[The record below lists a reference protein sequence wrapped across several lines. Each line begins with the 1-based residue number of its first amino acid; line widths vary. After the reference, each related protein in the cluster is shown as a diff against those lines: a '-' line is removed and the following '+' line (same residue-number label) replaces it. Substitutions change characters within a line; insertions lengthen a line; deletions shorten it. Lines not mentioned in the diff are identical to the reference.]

1 MKTVSIGFTR
11 DDGDFA
17 LFATLN
23 NLDEYFNSYDF
34 KELVHAVASELQAT
48 TQMQVQILEREDAPS
63 YIVLDNED
71 YDEFGVNLKNTFN
84 TETIRG

>member
-34 KELVHAVASELQAT
+34 KELVHAVASELQVAT
-48 TQMQVQILEREDAPS
+48 NMKVEILEREDAPS
-63 YIVLDNED
+63 YVTLNCE
-71 YDEFGVNLKNTFN
+71 V
-84 TETIRG
+84 

>member
-23 NLDEYFNSYDF
+23 NLDDYFSSYDF
-34 KELVHAVASELQAT
+34 KELVHAVASELQAA
-48 TQMQVQILEREDAPS
+48 TQMQVEILEREDAPS
-63 YIVLDNED
+63 YVVLNDED

-84 TETIRG
+84 TQPA

>member
-11 DDGDFA
+11 DDGDFS

-34 KELVHAVASELQAT
+34 KELVHAVASELQAAT
-48 TQMQVQILEREDAPS
+48 NMKVEILEREDAPS
-63 YIVLDNED
+63 YITLNCEV
-71 YDEFGVNLKNTFN
+71 
-84 TETIRG
+84 

>member
-1 MKTVSIGFTR
+1 MKTVSIGFAR

-34 KELVHAVASELQAT
+34 KELIHAVASELQAAT
-48 TQMQVQILEREDAPS
+48 KMKVEILEREDAPS
-63 YIVLDNED
+63 YVTLNCE
-71 YDEFGVNLKNTFN
+71 V
-84 TETIRG
+84 

>member
-34 KELVHAVASELQAT
+34 KELVHAVASELQAAT
-48 TQMQVQILEREDAPS
+48 SMEVEILEREDAPS
-63 YIVLDNED
+63 YVTLNCE
-71 YDEFGVNLKNTFN
+71 V
-84 TETIRG
+84 

>member
-34 KELVHAVASELQAT
+34 KELIHAIASELQAAT
-48 TQMQVQILEREDAPS
+48 KMKVEILEREDAPS
-63 YIVLDNED
+63 YVVLDDED

-84 TETIRG
+84 TQTIRG

>member
-23 NLDEYFNSYDF
+23 NLDDYFSSYDF
-34 KELVHAVASELQAT
+34 KELVHAVASELQAA
-48 TQMQVQILEREDAPS
+48 TQMKVEILEREDAPS
-63 YIVLDNED
+63 YVVLNDEE

-84 TETIRG
+84 TQPA

>member
-34 KELVHAVASELQAT
+34 KELVHAVASELKSAT
-48 TQMQVQILEREDAPS
+48 NMKVEILEREDAPS
-63 YIVLDNED
+63 YITLNCEV
-71 YDEFGVNLKNTFN
+71 
-84 TETIRG
+84 

>member
-1 MKTVSIGFTR
+1 MKTVSIGFAR

-34 KELVHAVASELQAT
+34 KELIHAVASELQVAT
-48 TQMQVQILEREDAPS
+48 KMKVEILEREDAPS
-63 YIVLDNED
+63 YVTLNCE
-71 YDEFGVNLKNTFN
+71 V
-84 TETIRG
+84 

>member
-11 DDGDFA
+11 DDGDFS

-23 NLDEYFNSYDF
+23 NLDDYFSSYDF
-34 KELVHAVASELQAT
+34 KELVHAVASELQAA
-48 TQMQVQILEREDAPS
+48 TQMQVEILEREDAPS
-63 YIVLDNED
+63 YVVLDDED

-84 TETIRG
+84 TQPA

>member
-11 DDGDFA
+11 DDGDFS
-17 LFATLN
+17 LFATFN
-23 NLDEYFNSYDF
+23 NLDDYFSSYDF
-34 KELVHAVASELQAT
+34 KELVHAVASELQAA

-63 YIVLDNED
+63 YVVLDDED

-84 TETIRG
+84 TQPA

>member
-1 MKTVSIGFTR
+1 MKTVSIGFAR

-34 KELVHAVASELQAT
+34 KELIHAVASELQAAT
-48 TQMQVQILEREDAPS
+48 KMQVEILEREDAPS
-63 YIVLDNED
+63 YVTLEQA
-71 YDEFGVNLKNTFN
+71 
-84 TETIRG
+84 

>member
-1 MKTVSIGFTR
+1 MKTVSIGFAR

-34 KELVHAVASELQAT
+34 KELVHAVASELQAST
-48 TQMQVQILEREDAPS
+48 NMEVEILEREDAPS
-63 YIVLDNED
+63 YVTMNCE
-71 YDEFGVNLKNTFN
+71 V
-84 TETIRG
+84 

>member
-23 NLDEYFNSYDF
+23 NLDDYFNSYDF
-34 KELVHAVASELQAT
+34 KELVHAVASELQVAT
-48 TQMQVQILEREDAPS
+48 NMKVEILEREDAPS
-63 YIVLDNED
+63 YVTLNCE
-71 YDEFGVNLKNTFN
+71 V
-84 TETIRG
+84 

>member
-1 MKTVSIGFTR
+1 MKTVLIGFAR

-34 KELVHAVASELQAT
+34 KELVHAVASELQAAT
-48 TQMQVQILEREDAPS
+48 NMKVEILEREDAPS
-63 YIVLDNED
+63 YVTMNCE
-71 YDEFGVNLKNTFN
+71 V
-84 TETIRG
+84 

>member
-23 NLDEYFNSYDF
+23 NLDDYWSSYDF
-34 KELVHAVASELQAT
+34 NELVHAVASELQAA
-48 TQMQVQILEREDAPS
+48 TQMKVEILEREDAPS

>member
-34 KELVHAVASELQAT
+34 KELIHAVASELQAT
-48 TQMQVQILEREDAPS
+48 TKMKVEILEREDAPS
-63 YIVLDNED
+63 YVILNCEV
-71 YDEFGVNLKNTFN
+71 
-84 TETIRG
+84 

>member
-1 MKTVSIGFTR
+1 MKTVSIGYFLE
-11 DDGDFA
+11 DGDFA

-48 TQMQVQILEREDAPS
+48 TGMEVKILEREDAPC
-63 YIVLDNED
+63 YVTMNYE
-71 YDEFGVNLKNTFN
+71 V
-84 TETIRG
+84 

>member
-1 MKTVSIGFTR
+1 MKTVSIGFNR

-23 NLDEYFNSYDF
+23 NLDDYFSNYDF
-34 KELVHAVASELQAT
+34 KELVHAVASELQAA

-63 YIVLDNED
+63 YVVLDDED

-84 TETIRG
+84 TQPA

>member
-11 DDGDFA
+11 DDGDFS

-23 NLDEYFNSYDF
+23 NLDDYFSSYDF
-34 KELVHAVASELQAT
+34 KELVHAVASELQAA

-63 YIVLDNED
+63 YVVLDDED

-84 TETIRG
+84 TEPA

>member
-23 NLDEYFNSYDF
+23 NLDEYFNTYDF
-34 KELVHAVASELQAT
+34 KELIHAVASELQAAT
-48 TQMQVQILEREDAPS
+48 KMKVEILEREDAPS
-63 YIVLDNED
+63 YVTMNCE
-71 YDEFGVNLKNTFN
+71 V
-84 TETIRG
+84 

>member
-34 KELVHAVASELQAT
+34 KELIHAVASELKAAT
-48 TQMQVQILEREDAPS
+48 NRKVEILEREDAPS
-63 YIVLDNED
+63 YITLNCEV
-71 YDEFGVNLKNTFN
+71 
-84 TETIRG
+84 

>member
-23 NLDEYFNSYDF
+23 NLDDYFSSYDF
-34 KELVHAVASELQAT
+34 KELVHAVASELQTA
-48 TQMQVQILEREDAPS
+48 TQMKVEILEREDAPS
-63 YIVLDNED
+63 YVVLDDED

>member
-34 KELVHAVASELQAT
+34 KELIHAVASELQVAT
-48 TQMQVQILEREDAPS
+48 NMKVEILEREDAPS
-63 YIVLDNED
+63 YVTLNCE
-71 YDEFGVNLKNTFN
+71 V
-84 TETIRG
+84 

>member
-11 DDGDFA
+11 DDGDFS
-17 LFATLN
+17 LFATFN
-23 NLDEYFNSYDF
+23 NLDDYFSSYDF
-34 KELVHAVASELQAT
+34 KELVHAVASKLQAA

-63 YIVLDNED
+63 YVVLDDED

-84 TETIRG
+84 TQPA

>member
-34 KELVHAVASELQAT
+34 KELVHAVASELQAAT
-48 TQMQVQILEREDAPS
+48 NMKVEILERDDAPS
-63 YIVLDNED
+63 YITLNCEV
-71 YDEFGVNLKNTFN
+71 
-84 TETIRG
+84 

>member
-1 MKTVSIGFTR
+1 MKTVSIGFNR

-23 NLDEYFNSYDF
+23 NLDDYFSSYDF
-34 KELVHAVASELQAT
+34 KELVHAVASELQAA
-48 TQMQVQILEREDAPS
+48 TQMKVEILEREDAPS
-63 YIVLDNED
+63 YIVLDNEY

>member
-23 NLDEYFNSYDF
+23 NLDDYFSSYDF
-34 KELVHAVASELQAT
+34 KELVHAVASELQAAI
-48 TQMQVQILEREDAPS
+48 QMKVEILEREDAPS
-63 YIVLDNED
+63 YITLNCEA
-71 YDEFGVNLKNTFN
+71 
-84 TETIRG
+84 